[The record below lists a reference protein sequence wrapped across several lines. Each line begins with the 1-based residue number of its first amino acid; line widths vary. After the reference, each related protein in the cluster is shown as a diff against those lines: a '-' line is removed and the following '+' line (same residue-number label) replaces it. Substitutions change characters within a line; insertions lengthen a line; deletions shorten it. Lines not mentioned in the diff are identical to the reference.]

1 MFYCGMNANNL
12 NRTSNII
19 QFNKTANAIDVNKLP
34 NIVETPNVNLEV
46 LSKKIKPKARKK
58 VCINELGHKLHTSQ
72 KKDKLINS
80 AIISSIFLT
89 VCLIGFVAG

>member
-1 MFYCGMNANNL
+1 MSRENL
-12 NRTSNII
+12 NRTSNIV
-19 QFNKTANAIDVNKLP
+19 QFNRTVNATDLNKFP
-34 NIVETPNVNLEV
+34 YIAEGPNVNLEV

-58 VCINELGHKLHTSQ
+58 VCINELGHKLHASR

>member
-1 MFYCGMNANNL
+1 MFYCGMSRENL

-19 QFNKTANAIDVNKLP
+19 QSNRTANIIDLNKLP

-46 LSKKIKPKARKK
+46 LSKKIKPKVRKK
-58 VCINELGHKLHTSQ
+58 VCINKLNHKLRAIQ
-72 KKDKLINS
+72 KKNKLINT

-89 VCLIGFVAG
+89 VSLISLVAG

>member
-1 MFYCGMNANNL
+1 MSTNNL

-19 QFNKTANAIDVNKLP
+19 QFNRTANAIDLNKLP

-58 VCINELGHKLHTSQ
+58 VCINKLNHKLLAIQ
-72 KKDKLINS
+72 KKNKLINT

-89 VCLIGFVAG
+89 VGLISLVAG